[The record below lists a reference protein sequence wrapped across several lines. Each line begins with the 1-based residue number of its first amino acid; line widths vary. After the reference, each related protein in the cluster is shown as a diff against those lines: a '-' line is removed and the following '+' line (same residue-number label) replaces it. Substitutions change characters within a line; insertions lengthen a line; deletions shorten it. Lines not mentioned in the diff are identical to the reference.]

1 MRAAALP
8 PLPWAAAAAMHTPF
22 GPCTWCRSC
31 CRRLKR
37 WTAAAPPSS
46 TTAGRAA
53 SATPNAGY
61 GITSGGWG
69 LAQSSAG
76 GTTHTFL
83 FGGACLA
90 LTRPSPCHAAH
101 GAVLEGGQVLEK
113 GAANISVVAG
123 TLSPERAQAM
133 SRRGQATI
141 DPAGGQSY
149 AGAACRG

>member
-1 MRAAALP
+1 MLQEAEALDGSGAAFQ
-8 PLPWAAAAAMHTPF
+8 HD
-22 GPCTWCRSC
+22 
-31 CRRLKR
+31 R
-37 WTAAAPPSS
+37 WTRSP
-46 TTAGRAA
+46 GN
-53 SATPNAGY
+53 PNAGY

-90 LTRPSPCHAAH
+90 LTRPSPCHAAR